1 MSTTTTDQNKG
12 VTSQGLTRAYQKLF
26 KSKEGKL
33 ILANLKEAFGTEHQA
48 FQLRLADDT
57 GKQAI
62 FGYDPLHAAMK
73 DGSRG
78 VILHIESKINEVIEA
93 DNEKKK
99 KATVSK

>member
-1 MSTTTTDQNKG
+1 MSTPDQNKG

-33 ILANLKEAFGTEHQA
+33 ILNHLREVFGTEKQA
-48 FQLRLADDT
+48 FQLRLSDDT
-57 GKQAI
+57 GKTAI
-62 FGYDPLHAAMK
+62 WGYDPLHAAIK

>member
-1 MSTTTTDQNKG
+1 
-12 VTSQGLTRAYQKLF
+12 
-26 KSKEGKL
+26 
-33 ILANLKEAFGTEHQA
+33 
-48 FQLRLADDT
+48 
-57 GKQAI
+57 
-62 FGYDPLHAAMK
+62 MK